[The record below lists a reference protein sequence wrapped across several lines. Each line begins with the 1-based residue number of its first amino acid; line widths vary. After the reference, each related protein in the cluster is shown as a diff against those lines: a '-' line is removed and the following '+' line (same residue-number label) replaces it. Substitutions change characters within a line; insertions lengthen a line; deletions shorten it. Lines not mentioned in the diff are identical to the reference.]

1 MPASYICC
9 AQAPWKDWLL
19 LNDSVFYDNP
29 SSSPSYLWKIIS
41 DELSTYRSI
50 TFVDVRDGS
59 SVSFVDVRDGS
70 SAAFWHD
77 WLPLAILYPALFS
90 HVVRPNVWVQQVF
103 QDRFDLRLCP
113 RLTAAA
119 AAELASIMSA
129 LQEVYLQEG
138 EKGEKIKAQE
148 KG

>member
-19 LNDSVFYDNP
+19 LNDSVFSDNP

-50 TFVDVRDGS
+50 TFKDVHDGS
-59 SVSFVDVRDGS
+59 ST
-70 SAAFWHD
+70 AFWHD
-77 WLPLAILYPALFS
+77 RWLPLAILSPALFS
-90 HVVRPNVWVQQVF
+90 HVHVVRPNVWVQQVS
-103 QDRFDLRLCP
+103 QDRFDLRLRL

-138 EKGEKIKAQE
+138 ERIEAQE
-148 KG
+148 GG

>member
-19 LNDSVFYDNP
+19 LNDSVFSDNP

-50 TFVDVRDGS
+50 T
-59 SVSFVDVRDGS
+59 FVDVRDGS

-103 QDRFDLRLCP
+103 QDRFDLHLRP

-138 EKGEKIKAQE
+138 ERIETQE
-148 KG
+148 GGLN

>member
-19 LNDSVFYDNP
+19 LNDSVFSDNP

-59 SVSFVDVRDGS
+59 SVTFVDVRDGS

-103 QDRFDLRLCP
+103 QDRFDLRLRP

-119 AAELASIMSA
+119 AAELASIISA

-138 EKGEKIKAQE
+138 ERIEAQ
-148 KG
+148 GGLN